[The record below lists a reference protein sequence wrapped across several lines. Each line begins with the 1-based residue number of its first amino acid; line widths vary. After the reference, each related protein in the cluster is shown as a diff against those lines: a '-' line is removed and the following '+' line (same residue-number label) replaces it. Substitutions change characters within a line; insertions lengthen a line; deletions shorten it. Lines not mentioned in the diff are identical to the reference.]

1 MYSGVVTLSGVG
13 TAVTCARAGLLEP
26 MEKELTDRGL
36 LVLLALSVTLIVQLS
51 YVPSLNAVELSGCVR
66 VTVLLFPD
74 VADEDELPQA
84 PPYVMFPASVEEKV

>member
-1 MYSGVVTLSGVG
+1 MVSLSGVG
-13 TAVTCARAGLLEP
+13 TAVTCARAGVSWP
-26 MEKELTDRGL
+26 MVKELTVRGL

-66 VTVLLFPD
+66 VTVLSPD

-84 PPYVMFPASVEEKV
+84 PP